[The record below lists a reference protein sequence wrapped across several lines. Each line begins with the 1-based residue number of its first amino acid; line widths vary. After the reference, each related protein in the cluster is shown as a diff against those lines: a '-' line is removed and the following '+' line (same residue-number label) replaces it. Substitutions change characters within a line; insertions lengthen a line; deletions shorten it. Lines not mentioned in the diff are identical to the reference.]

1 MSPRARLLAGAG
13 AGIAAAV
20 LVIAAANATWRI
32 VEPQRVVVPVEG
44 SDVALDRPRAL
55 TGTQQDASLSLFA
68 LIGGSAC
75 LLMLLLEPK
84 PRTIAAAFAGACGLM
99 IAANAGITRS
109 RVVVP
114 DEWIADAARLTFG
127 PPTAAPTIA
136 IGGGLMM
143 AAAAAWL
150 LLGAR
155 DAPKF
160 SMPEGPPE
168 AAGRDEG
175 AWE

>member
-1 MSPRARLLAGAG
+1 MSPRARLLAGAA
-13 AGIAAAV
+13 AGIVAAV
-20 LVIAAANATWRI
+20 IVIAAANATWRT
-32 VEPQRVVVPVEG
+32 VEPRQVVVPVEG
-44 SDVALDRPRAL
+44 SDVVLDRPRAL

-68 LIGGSAC
+68 LIGGSASV
-75 LLMLLLEPK
+75 LVLLLEPK
-84 PRTIAAAFAGACGLM
+84 VRLVAAGFAGACGLM

-114 DEWIADAARLTFG
+114 AEWVAEASRLTFG
-127 PPTAAPTIA
+127 PPTAAPA
-136 IGGGLMM
+136 IVMAGGFAMT
-143 AAAAAWL
+143 AAAAWL

-168 AAGRDEG
+168 SAERDEG
-175 AWE
+175 DWE